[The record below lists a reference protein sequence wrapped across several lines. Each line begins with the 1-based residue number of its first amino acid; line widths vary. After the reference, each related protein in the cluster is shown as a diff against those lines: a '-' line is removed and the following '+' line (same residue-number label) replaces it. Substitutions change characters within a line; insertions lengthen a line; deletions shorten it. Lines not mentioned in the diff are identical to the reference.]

1 MRSADASTIF
11 RIGLVLFVIFLA
23 AVKFNPA
30 VSITLLALAFVLDGV
45 DGYLALREASGGRLG
60 LSEYAD
66 YAISGANAKRVRAL
80 KEKTAKIARYGPR
93 LDVAGDRIA
102 EYSFWGA
109 FAVFGIVPLF
119 VLIIII
125 IRHSIADALLAAK
138 GTSSRMRTGFARMLY
153 SSNVSRGA
161 VNALKFVTF
170 SYFILAYVS
179 GFPMVF
185 AYVLM
190 SVLVI
195 FIVARG
201 AAEVYEST
209 GK

>member
-11 RIGLVLFVIFLA
+11 RVGLVLLVIFLA
-23 AVKFNPA
+23 AIGFNPL
-30 VSITLLALAFVLDGV
+30 VSIALLALAFVLDGV

-60 LSEYAD
+60 PLEYLD
-66 YAISGANAKRVRAL
+66 YAISGANTRRIRAL

-93 LDVAGDRIA
+93 LDVAGDRIT

-109 FAVFGIVPLF
+109 FTVFGIVPLF

-125 IRHSIADALLAAK
+125 IRHSIADALLGAK
-138 GTSSRMRTGFARMLY
+138 GTSSRMRTGFARALY
-153 SSNVSRGA
+153 SSNASRGA
-161 VNALKFVTF
+161 VNVLKFVTF

-190 SVLVI
+190 AVLVI

-209 GK
+209 RK

>member
-1 MRSADASTIF
+1 MRSADASTVF
-11 RIGLVLFVIFLA
+11 RIGLVLFVIFLVA
-23 AVKFNPA
+23 IRFNPL
-30 VSITLLALAFVLDGV
+30 VSIALLALAFVLDGV
-45 DGYLALREASGGRLG
+45 DGYLALREASGGKLG
-60 LSEYAD
+60 VSEYVN
-66 YAISGANAKRVRAL
+66 YTISGANAKRIKAL
-80 KEKTAKIARYGPR
+80 KEKTSKIARYGPR

-125 IRHSIADALLAAK
+125 IRHSLADAFLAAK
-138 GTSSRMRTGFARMLY
+138 GTSSRMRTGLARALY
-153 SSNVSRGA
+153 SSNVSRGTIN
-161 VNALKFVTF
+161 VLKFITF

-179 GFPMVF
+179 RYPMVY

-190 SVLVI
+190 AALVV

-209 GK
+209 RK